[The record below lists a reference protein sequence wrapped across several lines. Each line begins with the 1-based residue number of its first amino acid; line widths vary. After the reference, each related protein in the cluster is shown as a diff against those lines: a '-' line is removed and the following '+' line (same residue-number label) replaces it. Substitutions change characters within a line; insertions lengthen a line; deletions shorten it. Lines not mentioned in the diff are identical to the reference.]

1 MPWRNCGPGSWRACR
16 EPRWACCRNSCP
28 PSWPAAPRHAAA
40 PPRHWPVALKPWPR
54 GAGKNAWSWPAP
66 PIWHGP
72 MWTSRSAL
80 VPCWRPSRSRW
91 SCFACSA
98 KWPRTRAASPSAS
111 AGKTLTTALPRPL
124 LWPRPT
130 GRTPRPRSA
139 SLGPPEWTTPPPWPP
154 SARWPVT
161 FRGSWAPDGP
171 GPKTTCCPQAVPHRQ
186 YEKEEIHTLSSHY
199 DVLGVSR
206 DATGEEIKKAYRK
219 LARTLHPDVN
229 PGEDAADRFKAVT
242 HAYEVLSDPQKRR
255 VYDTTGNENG
265 TDNGFGGGSYSG
277 QGFAF
282 QDIFET
288 FFGAGGGQGGGP
300 ASRVRRGQDALISV
314 RIDLRDAV
322 FGVNKKLEVDT
333 AVVCPTCEG
342 SCCREGSHPVRCDI
356 CGGSGQVQRAVRSI
370 LGQVMTS
377 APCGSCEGF
386 GTVIK
391 DPCNECSGQGRI

>member
-1 MPWRNCGPGSWRACR
+1 
-16 EPRWACCRNSCP
+16 
-28 PSWPAAPRHAAA
+28 
-40 PPRHWPVALKPWPR
+40 
-54 GAGKNAWSWPAP
+54 
-66 PIWHGP
+66 
-72 MWTSRSAL
+72 
-80 VPCWRPSRSRW
+80 
-91 SCFACSA
+91 
-98 KWPRTRAASPSAS
+98 
-111 AGKTLTTALPRPL
+111 
-124 LWPRPT
+124 
-130 GRTPRPRSA
+130 
-139 SLGPPEWTTPPPWPP
+139 
-154 SARWPVT
+154 
-161 FRGSWAPDGP
+161 
-171 GPKTTCCPQAVPHRQ
+171 
-186 YEKEEIHTLSSHY
+186 LSTHY

-206 DATGEEIKKAYRK
+206 DASGEEIKKAYRK

-265 TDNGFGGGSYSG
+265 TDNGFGGGSYAG

-288 FFGAGGGQGGGP
+288 FFGGGAGGGPGGP
-300 ASRVRRGQDALISV
+300 ASRIRRGQDALISV

-391 DPCNECSGQGRI
+391 DPCNECSGQGRIRSRRSLTVKVPAGVATGTRIQLSGQGEAGPAGGPSGDLYVEIRVNSDPTFVRDGDDLHATLNIPMTSAALGAEMSLETFDGQQEIGVKPGTQPGEVITLRGLGVTHLRGYGRGNLLVHLQVETPEKLDAAQEDLLRQLAKLRGEHNHPGKLAAGGGVFAKLRERLGSL

>member
-1 MPWRNCGPGSWRACR
+1 M
-16 EPRWACCRNSCP
+16 
-28 PSWPAAPRHAAA
+28 
-40 PPRHWPVALKPWPR
+40 
-54 GAGKNAWSWPAP
+54 
-66 PIWHGP
+66 
-72 MWTSRSAL
+72 
-80 VPCWRPSRSRW
+80 
-91 SCFACSA
+91 
-98 KWPRTRAASPSAS
+98 
-111 AGKTLTTALPRPL
+111 
-124 LWPRPT
+124 
-130 GRTPRPRSA
+130 
-139 SLGPPEWTTPPPWPP
+139 
-154 SARWPVT
+154 
-161 FRGSWAPDGP
+161 
-171 GPKTTCCPQAVPHRQ
+171 
-186 YEKEEIHTLSSHY
+186 SSHY

-206 DATGEEIKKAYRK
+206 DASGEEIKKAYRK

-229 PGEDAADRFKAVT
+229 PGEDASDRFKAVT

-288 FFGAGGGQGGGP
+288 FFGAGGGQGGP

-333 AVVCPTCEG
+333 AVICPTCEG
-342 SCCREGSHPVRCDI
+342 SCCREGTHPVRCDI

-391 DPCNECSGQGRI
+391 DPCNECSGQGRIRSRRSLTVKVPAGVATGTRIQLSGQGEAGPAGGPAGDLYVEIRVNNDATYVREGDDLHASLNIPMTAAALGTEISLDTFDGRAGDRRQGRHPVRRDHHPARSRRHAPARPRPRRPEGAPAGGNAGQARSRPGGTAPPAGQAPRRAPHGRKACGQRRRLRQTAGPAR

>member
-1 MPWRNCGPGSWRACR
+1 
-16 EPRWACCRNSCP
+16 
-28 PSWPAAPRHAAA
+28 
-40 PPRHWPVALKPWPR
+40 
-54 GAGKNAWSWPAP
+54 
-66 PIWHGP
+66 
-72 MWTSRSAL
+72 
-80 VPCWRPSRSRW
+80 
-91 SCFACSA
+91 
-98 KWPRTRAASPSAS
+98 
-111 AGKTLTTALPRPL
+111 
-124 LWPRPT
+124 
-130 GRTPRPRSA
+130 
-139 SLGPPEWTTPPPWPP
+139 
-154 SARWPVT
+154 
-161 FRGSWAPDGP
+161 
-171 GPKTTCCPQAVPHRQ
+171 
-186 YEKEEIHTLSSHY
+186 LSTHY

-206 DATGEEIKKAYRK
+206 DASGEEIKKAYRK

-288 FFGAGGGQGGGP
+288 FFGAGGGQGGP
-300 ASRVRRGQDALISV
+300 TSRVRRGQDALISV

-333 AVVCPTCEG
+333 AVVCPTCNG
-342 SCCREGSHPVRCDI
+342 SCCREGTHPVRCDI

-391 DPCNECSGQGRI
+391 DPCNECSGQGRIRSRRSLTVKVPAGVATGTRIQLSGQGEAGPAGGPAGDLYVEIRVNNDPTFVREGDDLHATLNIPMTSAALGAELTLETFDGEHEIDVKPGTQPGEVITLRGLGVTHLRGHGRGDLKVHLQVETPDKLDAAQEELLRQLAKLRGEHNHPGKLAASGGVFAKLRERLGSL

>member
-1 MPWRNCGPGSWRACR
+1 M
-16 EPRWACCRNSCP
+16 
-28 PSWPAAPRHAAA
+28 
-40 PPRHWPVALKPWPR
+40 
-54 GAGKNAWSWPAP
+54 
-66 PIWHGP
+66 
-72 MWTSRSAL
+72 
-80 VPCWRPSRSRW
+80 
-91 SCFACSA
+91 
-98 KWPRTRAASPSAS
+98 
-111 AGKTLTTALPRPL
+111 
-124 LWPRPT
+124 
-130 GRTPRPRSA
+130 
-139 SLGPPEWTTPPPWPP
+139 
-154 SARWPVT
+154 
-161 FRGSWAPDGP
+161 
-171 GPKTTCCPQAVPHRQ
+171 PHRQ
-186 YEKEEIHTLSSHY
+186 YKKEEIHTLSSHY

-206 DATGEEIKKAYRK
+206 EATGEEIKKAYRK

-229 PGEDAADRFKAVT
+229 PGDDASDRFKAVT

-288 FFGAGGGQGGGP
+288 FFGAGGQAGP

-333 AVVCPTCEG
+333 AVTCPTCEG
-342 SCCREGSHPVRCDI
+342 SCCREGSHPERCDI

-370 LGQVMTS
+370 LGQVMTA

-391 DPCNECSGQGRI
+391 DPCNECAGQGRIRSRRSLTVKVPAGGPAGDLYVEIRVNNDATYVRDGDDLHASLNIPMTAAALGTELTLDTFDGQQEIDVKAGTQSGEVITLRGLGVTHLRGYGRGDLKVHLQVDTPAKLDAAQEDLLRQLAKLRGEQFTEGKLAASGGVFAKLRDRLGNL